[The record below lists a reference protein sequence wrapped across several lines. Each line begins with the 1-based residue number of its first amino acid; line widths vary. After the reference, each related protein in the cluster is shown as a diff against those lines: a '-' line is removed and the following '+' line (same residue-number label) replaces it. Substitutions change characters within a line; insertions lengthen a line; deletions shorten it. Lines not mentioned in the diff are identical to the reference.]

1 MGRVNKST
9 EGVFTNIVGNRV
21 ERSSYS
27 QFISF
32 GDEVNNNEELNEF
45 LRLYNDTVSKH
56 KMDFQMLADL
66 EVIIMQLRA
75 KNDISD
81 IKLSLVREY
90 IYARCSFYRNDKTS
104 KDIRVIV
111 DNVEFWRSDLENLI
125 GNPEFMEK
133 AKNKLVKAM
142 EKEIDENVTNFKKI
156 YK

>member
-21 ERSSYS
+21 ERSSYN

-66 EVIIMQLRA
+66 EVIIMQLRS

-111 DNVEFWRSDLENLI
+111 DNVEFWRSDLTNLI
-125 GNPEFMEK
+125 GNKDFMEK
-133 AKNKLVKAM
+133 ANFKLVKAM
-142 EKEIDENVTNFKKI
+142 DKEIYENITNFKKI

>member
-21 ERSSYS
+21 ERSSYN

-66 EVIIMQLRA
+66 EVIIMQLRC

-104 KDIRVIV
+104 KDIRVII
-111 DNVEFWRSDLENLI
+111 DNVEFWRSDLTNLI
-125 GNPEFMEK
+125 GNQEFMDK
-133 AKNKLVKAM
+133 AKSKLVKAM
-142 EKEIDENVTNFKKI
+142 DKEIYENITNFKKI

>member
-21 ERSSYS
+21 ERSSYN

-66 EVIIMQLRA
+66 EVIIMQLRS

-111 DNVEFWRSDLENLI
+111 DNVEFWRSDLTNLI
-125 GNPEFMEK
+125 GNQEFMDK
-133 AKNKLVKAM
+133 AKSKLVKAM
-142 EKEIDENVTNFKKI
+142 DKEIYENITNFKKI

>member
-9 EGVFTNIVGNRV
+9 EGVFTSIVGSSS

-32 GDEVNNNEELNEF
+32 GDEVNNNEDLREF

-75 KNDISD
+75 MTNIDD

-90 IYARCSFYRNDKTS
+90 IYARCSFFRNDRVS

-111 DNVEFWRSDLENLI
+111 DNKEFWRSDLMNLI
-125 GNPEFMEK
+125 GNTEFMEK
-133 AKNKLVKAM
+133 AKLKLLSAM
-142 EKEIDENVTNFKKI
+142 TKEVTENITNFRKI

>member
-21 ERSSYS
+21 ERSSYN

-66 EVIIMQLRA
+66 EVIIMQLRS

-104 KDIRVIV
+104 KDIRVII
-111 DNVEFWRSDLENLI
+111 DNVEFWRSDLTNLI
-125 GNPEFMEK
+125 GNQEFMDK
-133 AKNKLVKAM
+133 AKSKLVKAM
-142 EKEIDENVTNFKKI
+142 DKEIYENITNFKKI

>member
-21 ERSSYS
+21 ERSSYN

-66 EVIIMQLRA
+66 EVIIMQLRS

-111 DNVEFWRSDLENLI
+111 DNVEFWRSDLTNLI
-125 GNPEFMEK
+125 GNQEFMDK
-133 AKNKLVKAM
+133 AKSKLVKAM
-142 EKEIDENVTNFKKI
+142 DNEIYENITNFKKI